1 MNAIDQGP
9 FGHWHEQYE
18 TEILEDINWILSEAG
33 KAVAIPRTVAPPL
46 IIEYQ
51 NYNGHR
57 PRIDRKPQSQEV
69 PYGGGHHVGKAEA
82 AKALR
87 NQFAFDTAASR
98 IKTFFNLPEEYQGQ
112 VRHILHDFQDAITPR
127 TEEVFLT
134 FAELVDP
141 INGRIRLCLHRIE
154 DPKGQEISPGRW
166 IENYPVTRWRA
177 LALKVQR

>member
-1 MNAIDQGP
+1 MKFKDQGP

-18 TEILEDINWILSEAG
+18 NDIMHDVNWILNEAD
-33 KAVAIPRTVAPPL
+33 KAVGL
-46 IIEYQ
+46 
-51 NYNGHR
+51 
-57 PRIDRKPQSQEV
+57 PRIQ
-69 PYGGGHHVGKAEA
+69 
-82 AKALR
+82 
-87 NQFAFDTAASR
+87 
-98 IKTFFNLPEEYQGQ
+98 
-112 VRHILHDFQDAITPR
+112 
-127 TEEVFLT
+127 EVFLT

>member
-1 MNAIDQGP
+1 MKFKDQGP
-9 FGHWHEQYE
+9 FGHWHEQYSE
-18 TEILEDINWILSEAG
+18 PKEDKSSPL
-33 KAVAIPRTVAPPL
+33 PRTVAPPL

-51 NYNGHR
+51 NYNGSKL
-57 PRIDRKPQSQEV
+57 RIDREPQSQEV
-69 PYGGGHHVGKAEA
+69 PYGGGHHVEKTEA
-82 AKALR
+82 IQIFEKQLAISLATLR
-87 NQFAFDTAASR
+87 IQT
-98 IKTFFNLPEEYQGQ
+98 TFNLPDEYLH
-112 VRHILHDFQDAITPR
+112 HITDTLRDFQAAISPR

-166 IENYPVTRWRA
+166 IENYPVTRWRT